1 MRRGKIFSTPCIL
14 ANSGFL
20 GAYMNEDLF
29 LTWVRSTGLNIS
41 IGIFLLGMLWR
52 LFEIYSLQRKP
63 DLAVPRHR
71 PGASGLHTMFRRSV
85 PPPGMF
91 KRSPVSY
98 AAGYVFHIGLFIIVF
113 LFAQHIKLIQA
124 LTGLSWP
131 ALPAQFIDATAVV
144 TLATLL
150 LVLVERINKPVKRFL
165 STFDDYAGWALT
177 FFPVLT
183 GYLASRHLLLPYTG
197 MLGLHILS
205 VELLLIFLPFT
216 KLMHAFTL
224 WGSRWYNGDA
234 NAKKGV
240 PV

>member
-1 MRRGKIFSTPCIL
+1 MD
-14 ANSGFL
+14 A
-20 GAYMNEDLF
+20 DLF
-29 LTWVRSTGLNIS
+29 LTWVRGTGLNIS
-41 IGIFLLGMLWR
+41 IGVFLLGMLWR
-52 LFEIYSLQRKP
+52 LFKIYALGRKP

-71 PGASGLHTMFRRSV
+71 AGASGVHTMLRRSV

-98 AAGYVFHIGLFIIVF
+98 VAGYVFHIGLFIIVF
-113 LFAQHIKLIQA
+113 LFAQHIKLIQE

-131 ALPAQFIDATAVV
+131 ALPAQFIDTTAVV
-144 TLATLL
+144 TLATML
-150 LVLVERINKPVKRFL
+150 LVLADRINKPVKRFL
-165 STFDDYAGWALT
+165 STFGDYAGWALA
-177 FFPVLT
+177 FLPVLT
-183 GYLASRHLLLPYTG
+183 GYLANRHLLLPYTA

-216 KLMHAFTL
+216 KLIHAFTS